1 MTGLD
6 TPPHFA
12 PTAWRTVQILRAV
25 AAADRTVGV
34 SELAR
39 MLALPAA
46 SVFRIV
52 VTLEREGFLDRDSS
66 NRYSMGFGAFEVGSA
81 YTAHLGLEPA
91 FRRVAK
97 RLAAQYD
104 EPVQLAILVGAD
116 VLYIGKQDC
125 LQSVRLVSTLGTR
138 LPAHV
143 TSVGKALLSCLSD
156 SEVDLLYPSG
166 RLVKGTVNSIAT
178 MAALLDDLRTVR
190 ERGWSHDNEEVS
202 IGLQCVGAAIRDDL
216 GHPLAAMSMAV
227 PTQRVLPGTVEELGE
242 AVRKG
247 ALEISGMLGYRPSVV
262 LE

>member
-1 MTGLD
+1 LN
-6 TPPHFA
+6 PPPNFA

-25 AAADRTVGV
+25 AAADRAIGV

-39 MLALPAA
+39 MLGLPAA

-52 VTLEREGFLDRDSS
+52 VTLERERFLDRDGS
-66 NRYSMGFGAFEVGSA
+66 NHYGIGFGAFEVGSA

-116 VLYIGKQDC
+116 ALYIGKQDC

-156 SEVDLLYPSG
+156 SDVDLLYPAG
-166 RLVKGTVNSIAT
+166 QLAKATVNSIAT
-178 MAALLDDLRTVR
+178 LAALHNDLRVVR
-190 ERGWSHDNEEVS
+190 ERGWAHDNEEVS
-202 IGLQCVGAAIRDDL
+202 IGLQCVGAGIRDDL
-216 GHPLAAMSMAV
+216 GRPLAGMSMAV
-227 PTQRVLPGTVEELGE
+227 PSQRVLQGTIEELGE

-247 ALEISGMLGYRPSVV
+247 ALEISGMLGYLPGAA

>member
-1 MTGLD
+1 
-6 TPPHFA
+6 
-12 PTAWRTVQILRAV
+12 
-25 AAADRTVGV
+25 
-34 SELAR
+34 
-39 MLALPAA
+39 
-46 SVFRIV
+46 
-52 VTLEREGFLDRDSS
+52 
-66 NRYSMGFGAFEVGSA
+66 
-81 YTAHLGLEPA
+81 
-91 FRRVAK
+91 
-97 RLAAQYD
+97 
-104 EPVQLAILVGAD
+104 VQLAILVGAD